1 MKTAEQL
8 SRVNDSDIYFAVAI
22 ILMAFNKLEFAALAL
37 TIGLVCFIAKE
48 LVRKIEGGK

>member
-22 ILMAFNKLEFAALAL
+22 LLFAFEKVWFAVFALM
-37 TIGLVCFIAKE
+37 IGFFCSFCKRI
-48 LVRKIEGGK
+48 IEKSERE

>member
-22 ILMAFNKLEFAALAL
+22 LLFAFEKVGFAIFALM
-37 TIGLVCFIAKE
+37 IGFFCFICKDFIE
-48 LVRKIEGGK
+48 KSERK

>member
-22 ILMAFNKLEFAALAL
+22 LLFAFEKVGFAILAL
-37 TIGLVCFIAKE
+37 TIGLVCYVGKE
-48 LVRKIEGGK
+48 IVRKIEGGK

>member
-22 ILMAFNKLEFAALAL
+22 ILMAFGKLEFAALAL
-37 TIGLVCFIAKE
+37 TIGLVCYVGKE
-48 LVRKIEGGK
+48 IVRKIEGGK